1 MSRAFVASILA
12 ILAGTVPVAAQI
24 AREEVPA
31 TSRIDKSLIGL
42 PIVTVDGATIGYITE
57 VGIDDGQ
64 AIVVAEIVRAL
75 GIGYDAVAIPT
86 EMFTHKGDHVELTIS
101 AKQVRSR
108 LKRPKK

>member
-12 ILAGTVPVAAQI
+12 ILAGTVPAAAQI

-31 TSRIDKSLIGL
+31 TSRIDRRLVGM

-64 AIVVAEIVRAL
+64 AIVIAEIVRHL
-75 GIGYDAVAIPT
+75 GSASPLLPYRPRCSPT
-86 EMFTHKGDHVELTIS
+86 RVIMWS
-101 AKQVRSR
+101 S
-108 LKRPKK
+108 

>member
-12 ILAGTVPVAAQI
+12 ILAGTVPAAAQI
-24 AREEVPA
+24 ARVPA
-31 TSRIDKSLIGL
+31 TSRIDRRLVGM

-64 AIVVAEIVRAL
+64 AIAIAEIVRAL

-86 EMFTHKGDHVELTIS
+86 EMFTHKGDHVELMIS
-101 AKQVRSR
+101 AEQIRSG
-108 LKRPKK
+108 LEHPEK